1 MRWCQLALLCLLLAG
16 LPLFAQQSGQSS
28 SPPAS
33 TSPDD
38 DNPPVLRRRP
48 PADVPQPPD
57 QASQLPSTQAP
68 DDDTP
73 VLKRR
78 PPSDYPSNS
87 QAGQVPVPLPSQ
99 DQNVP
104 VLGQR
109 QPAPTHIPL
118 ATSIPPN
125 TQFQVSTD
133 ETLSTKNSHSGDS
146 FTATLSEPLRSSH
159 GDVLIPSG
167 ARLLGTVQDAESGK
181 VFASMRGKGKL
192 ILRFN
197 EIELPGGQRMPIQT
211 TLLNVGTN
219 RARASANQEGEIT
232 NSTRTSD
239 TVKKVGIGAGAGTI
253 AGLIFGS
260 AMKGA
265 AIGAIAGGGYA
276 MANAGKDVEL
286 PAHTTINLRLDQYL
300 VLPQGTAQSH
310 P

>member
-1 MRWCQLALLCLLLAG
+1 MRWFQLALLCLLLAG
-16 LPLFAQQSGQSS
+16 LPVFAQQSGQSS
-28 SPPAS
+28 NPPAQ

-57 QASQLPSTQAP
+57 QTSRPPSPQSAP

-78 PPSDYPSNS
+78 PPNDYPPTN
-87 QAGQVPVPLPSQ
+87 QTGEVPVPPSQ

-118 ATSIPPN
+118 GTSVPPS

-133 ETLSTKNSHSGDS
+133 ETLSTKSSHSGDS

-167 ARLLGTVQDAESGK
+167 SRLLGTVQNAESGK

-197 EIELPGGQRMPIQT
+197 QIELPSGQRLPLQT
-211 TLLNVGTN
+211 TLLSVGTN

-300 VLPQGTAQSH
+300 ILPQGTAQSR

>member
-48 PADVPQPPD
+48 PTDVPQPPD
-57 QASQLPSTQAP
+57 QASQPPSTQAP

-78 PPSDYPSNS
+78 PPNDYPSNN
-87 QAGQVPVPLPSQ
+87 QAGQVPVPPSQ

-300 VLPQGTAQSH
+300 TVPQGIAQSR

>member
-1 MRWCQLALLCLLLAG
+1 MRWYQLALLCLLLAG
-16 LPLFAQQSGQSS
+16 LPVFAQQTGQPSN
-28 SPPAS
+28 PPAS

-48 PADVPQPPD
+48 PADVQQTPD
-57 QASQLPSTQAP
+57 QSQTPTATQSEP
-68 DDDTP
+68 DDNVP

-78 PPSDYPSNS
+78 PPNDQPMGDQSR
-87 QAGQVPVPLPSQ
+87 QAQGQNIPVW
-99 DQNVP
+99 
-104 VLGQR
+104 GQR
-109 QPAPTHIPL
+109 QPAPTHVPL
-118 ATSIPPN
+118 GTSVPPN
-125 TQFQVSTD
+125 TQFQVSID
-133 ETLSTKNSHSGDS
+133 ETLSTKNTHSGNG

-167 ARLLGTVQDAESGK
+167 SRLLGIVQDSESGK

-211 TLLNVGTN
+211 TLLSVGTN

-260 AMKGA
+260 ALKGA

-300 VLPQGTAQSH
+300 IVPQGSAQSH